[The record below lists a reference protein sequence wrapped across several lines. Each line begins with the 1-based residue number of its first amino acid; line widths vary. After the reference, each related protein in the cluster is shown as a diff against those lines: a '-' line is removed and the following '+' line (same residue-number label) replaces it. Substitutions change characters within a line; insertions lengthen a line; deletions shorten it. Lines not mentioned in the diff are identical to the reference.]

1 MDHQQ
6 VEDSNIIVPPV
17 RVHVMVID
25 DDATSLAIVS
35 SLLRALNYEVSSFY
49 DPIRALYTL
58 RVGKQSFD
66 LILTA
71 LYMPKMDGFEL
82 TRRVNEEFKIPVI
95 MISTDD
101 RENVMVR
108 AIEEGVVLYL
118 LKPFSSNDLRN
129 IWQFAIST
137 KSRSIPNTNLYTP
150 ETGSHGVRFRSIE
163 SQPVSS
169 SKGVVSGRK
178 KKKDSKGKN
187 GNQEKVIDKKES
199 NPMKKKA
206 KVVWT
211 DFLQYKFLH
220 AVHFIGLDR
229 AVPKKILEV
238 MNVPGLT
245 RENVASHLQ
254 KYRIFLRKVAERCM
268 ISSDKTTEEIIWS
281 KFLSRHASFVLE
293 KIQQK
298 RSFNLNSSQNPN
310 FPPFPNRDQCSNP
323 NNGDRCRF
331 TNGQLSF
338 AKKLPLYNIGHT
350 ASFTNNVDPLPMN
363 VDNNAQAFNFSG
375 SQFQN
380 STPFQDPYLGSSF
393 SSNNIYHGGSSVGLN
408 GEISTTQNN
417 VSNGNYVGFDGN
429 YVGFGFGGDHNSY
442 NWGLMCNNNDINFG
456 GASQGT
462 MSHSNHAL
470 DNKVNGQEDSGFL
483 PCLYP
488 SESFVHNQIPNQQQD
503 SVGFMKDQSNQ
514 LNNMYITDDESS
526 TFDPLSIDD
535 QVLDEFLG
543 WLLVN
548 DTLAHV

>member
-82 TRRVNEEFKIPVI
+82 TRRVNEEFKIP
-95 MISTDD
+95 
-101 RENVMVR
+101 
-108 AIEEGVVLYL
+108 
-118 LKPFSSNDLRN
+118 
-129 IWQFAIST
+129 
-137 KSRSIPNTNLYTP
+137 
-150 ETGSHGVRFRSIE
+150 
-163 SQPVSS
+163 
-169 SKGVVSGRK
+169 
-178 KKKDSKGKN
+178 
-187 GNQEKVIDKKES
+187 
-199 NPMKKKA
+199 
-206 KVVWT
+206 
-211 DFLQYKFLH
+211 
-220 AVHFIGLDR
+220 
-229 AVPKKILEV
+229 
-238 MNVPGLT
+238 
-245 RENVASHLQ
+245 

-350 ASFTNNVDPLPMN
+350 ASFTNNVDPLSMN

-380 STPFQDPYLGSSF
+380 STPFQDPYLGLSF

-442 NWGLMCNNNDINFG
+442 DWGLMCNNNEINFG

-470 DNKVNGQEDSGFL
+470 DNK
-483 PCLYP
+483 
-488 SESFVHNQIPNQQQD
+488 QQD
-503 SVGFMKDQSNQ
+503 SVGFMKDQSHQ

-535 QVLDEFLG
+535 QASFLI
-543 WLLVN
+543 
-548 DTLAHV
+548 